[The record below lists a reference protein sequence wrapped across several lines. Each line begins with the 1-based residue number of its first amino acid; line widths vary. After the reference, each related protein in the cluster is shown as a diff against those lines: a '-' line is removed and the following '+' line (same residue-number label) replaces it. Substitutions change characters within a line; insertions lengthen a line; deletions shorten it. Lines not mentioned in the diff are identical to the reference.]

1 MEICIS
7 SVASLSS
14 LLRSVLFARK
24 RREGIGRPPFI
35 EEEEEPQRTIVV
47 LRAFFSL
54 LLLLHNYCTLGIFT
68 TFIFIAPPRRRCLE
82 IVDQSL
88 EIRVERISKSVVS
101 AAQQSAVAISSSFLI
116 LSVSLSERQSKEKH
130 LLLISL
136 LSVAARPV

>member
-88 EIRVERISKSVVS
+88 EIRVERISKSVLSASQQVGGGNIIIVS
-101 AAQQSAVAISSSFLI
+101 NPQC
-116 LSVSLSERQSKEKH
+116 
-130 LLLISL
+130 ISL
-136 LSVAARPV
+136 RAAIKGETPAPN

>member
-68 TFIFIAPPRRRCLE
+68 TFIFIAPPSRTLSRNSGSESGNKSGANIKKCGIGRSTIGGGNII
-82 IVDQSL
+82 IVSNPQC
-88 EIRVERISKSVVS
+88 
-101 AAQQSAVAISSSFLI
+101 
-116 LSVSLSERQSKEKH
+116 
-130 LLLISL
+130 ISL
-136 LSVAARPV
+136 RAAIKGETPAPN

>member
-14 LLRSVLFARK
+14 LLRLVLFARK
-24 RREGIGRPPFI
+24 RREGIGKPPFI

-68 TFIFIAPPRRRCLE
+68 TFIFIAPPRGRCLE

-101 AAQQSAVAISSSFLI
+101 ASQQSAVAISSSFLI
-116 LSVSLSERQSKEKH
+116 LSVSLS
-130 LLLISL
+130 
-136 LSVAARPV
+136 

>member
-24 RREGIGRPPFI
+24 RREGIGRPPLLRRRRSRR
-35 EEEEEPQRTIVV
+35 EPSSSCGPSFLYYYFYTIIAPWGF
-47 LRAFFSL
+47 LRLSFSL
-54 LLLLHNYCTLGIFT
+54 P
-68 TFIFIAPPRRRCLE
+68 PPRGRCLE

-88 EIRVERISKSVVS
+88 EIRVERISKSVLS